1 MSTSRRSSSK
11 KQARQ
16 QNQQQ
21 QESNPCNNGC
31 GVIIFLFILACLP
44 LFFLHRDTSHKVDLA
59 EISVVIDNLEREH
72 KSLEHL
78 ISTLEAEATDIPQ
91 PPPPPKLSNVPGYFS
106 AGVPKP
112 PQSQYETAPIKA
124 VESVVTTSPSS
135 DAPAPISYNTPS
147 SSQSQSVL
155 VVGGTDGSG
164 TRSVVKI
171 LTKLGVTMV
180 SEDPETFDI
189 HADSVGGWPTIV
201 NPVIAQTK
209 SLHYDPIT
217 LPLPLQ
223 MKMKDSLGKLLEIA
237 EGDSHK
243 PTSHVLAKG
252 GALPKAKGASASRIK
267 YGFKAPV
274 AMTLGPYWAHMLPH
288 FRFLH
293 VLR

>member
-1 MSTSRRSSSK
+1 MSTKRTSSK

-16 QNQQQ
+16 QTQQQ
-21 QESNPCNNGC
+21 QESKPCSSGC
-31 GVIIFLFILACLP
+31 GVITFLFILALLP
-44 LFFLHRDTSHKVDLA
+44 LFFLHRDTSQKVDLA
-59 EISVVIDNLEREH
+59 EIAAAIDNLEREH

-78 ISTLEAEATDIPQ
+78 ITTLETEANELPLPPP

-106 AGVPKP
+106 DTAPKP
-112 PQSQYETAPIKA
+112 PPPYDTSSIKTAEP
-124 VESVVTTSPSS
+124 VVITPPLS

-147 SSQSQSVL
+147 SSQSHSVL

-201 NPVIAQTK
+201 NPIIAQTK
-209 SLHYDPIT
+209 SLHYDPSS

-223 MKMKDSLGKLLEIA
+223 MKMKDSLK
-237 EGDSHK
+237 
-243 PTSHVLAKG
+243 
-252 GALPKAKGASASRIK
+252 
-267 YGFKAPV
+267 
-274 AMTLGPYWAHMLPH
+274 
-288 FRFLH
+288 
-293 VLR
+293 

>member
-1 MSTSRRSSSK
+1 M
-11 KQARQ
+11 
-16 QNQQQ
+16 
-21 QESNPCNNGC
+21 
-31 GVIIFLFILACLP
+31 IICLFILAFVP
-44 LFFLHRDTSHKVDLA
+44 LFLSHRNSSQKVELA
-59 EISVVIDNLEREH
+59 EISAAIDSLEREH
-72 KSLEHL
+72 KSLEQL
-78 ISTLEAEATDIPQ
+78 ITTLETEANESEVP

-106 AGVPKP
+106 DTATKQLPH
-112 PQSQYETAPIKA
+112 YETNPAKT
-124 VESVVTTSPSS
+124 VESAATMPPLS
-135 DAPAPISYNTPS
+135 DAPAPISFNTPS

-209 SLHYDPIT
+209 SLHYDPSS

-252 GALPKAKGASASRIK
+252 GALPKPKGTSASRIK

-274 AMTLGPYWAHMLPH
+274 AMTLGPYWAHLLPH

-293 VLR
+293 VLRYGIIQLR